1 MNTYSLWLIPAGK
14 EYVELYKIINRFSQ
28 KHSVPKFEPHV
39 TLIGGIKAEREVVI
53 INTKKTASH
62 IGALS
67 LTLTNIGIGSKKHRA
82 VFINC
87 YQDEKIRNAYKKA
100 KEIFKH
106 QEVNFQPHVS
116 LIYGFFKD
124 EEKREMIKKIK
135 SYPKRLKFT
144 STALYNT
151 EDENEEKWYKI
162 INFKL
167 R

>member
-1 MNTYSLWLIPAGK
+1 MNIYSLWLIPAGK
-14 EYVELYKIINRFSQ
+14 EYVELCEIVNRFSQ
-28 KHSVPKFEPHV
+28 KYSVPKFKPHV
-39 TLIGGIKAEREVVI
+39 TLIGGIRAEREEAVV
-53 INTKKTASH
+53 NTKKTASL
-62 IGALS
+62 IGALF
-67 LTLTNIGIGSKKHRA
+67 LTLTNIGIGNKKHKA

-87 YQDEKIRNAYKKA
+87 YKDEKIRNAHKKA

-144 STALYNT
+144 SMALYNT